1 MIKGEKT
8 VTIELDFKG
17 RVAVITGAGSGM
29 GLLTAQKFAES
40 GAHAVMLD
48 INEEVINAEA
58 KKLTDAGYSALP
70 IKCDV
75 REYSEIENA
84 LKTAHDK
91 FGRIDYTISFAGGC
105 PERILGEKDENGGRE
120 MMLDKVRV
128 STYDWG
134 IDVNFRAPIYMA
146 KAAFGYMKEQKSGVI
161 INISSIDGVTGS
173 YSITYSASKSGL
185 FGLTKSVAK
194 QGAPYGIRC
203 CCVIP
208 GPVITRP
215 DMAGMPTLLGYAAEP
230 IEIVEPVMYLCS
242 DHARSITG
250 SKILVDG
257 GRACMI

>member
-1 MIKGEKT
+1 M
-8 VTIELDFKG
+8 TIELDFKG

-84 LKTAHDK
+84 LKIAHDK

-105 PERILGEKDENGGRE
+105 PERILGEKDENGDSV

-161 INISSIDGVTGS
+161 INISSITGVTGS
-173 YSITYSASKSGL
+173 YSISYSASKSGL

-194 QGAPYGIRC
+194 QGVPYGIRC

-208 GPVITRP
+208 GPVMTRAA
-215 DMAGMPTLLGYAAEP
+215 MAGMPTLLGYAAEP

-250 SKILVDG
+250 SKILIDG

>member
-1 MIKGEKT
+1 M
-8 VTIELDFKG
+8 TIELDFKG

-84 LKTAHDK
+84 LKIAHDK

-105 PERILGEKDENGGRE
+105 PERILGEKDENGDSV

-161 INISSIDGVTGS
+161 INISSITGVTGS
-173 YSITYSASKSGL
+173 YSISYSASKSGL

-194 QGAPYGIRC
+194 QGVPYGIRC

-208 GPVITRP
+208 GPVMTRAA
-215 DMAGMPTLLGYAAEP
+215 MAGMPTLLGYAAEP

>member
-1 MIKGEKT
+1 M
-8 VTIELDFKG
+8 TIELDFKG

-84 LKTAHDK
+84 LKIAHDK

-105 PERILGEKDENGGRE
+105 PERILGEKDENGDSV

-161 INISSIDGVTGS
+161 INISSITGVTGS
-173 YSITYSASKSGL
+173 YSISSSASKSGL

-194 QGAPYGIRC
+194 QGVPYGIRC

-208 GPVITRP
+208 GPVMTRAA
-215 DMAGMPTLLGYAAEP
+215 MAGMPTLLGYAAEP